1 MRDDLVVHGEDT
13 QGDRIDRF
21 AKRQRF
27 GMPEKTTFEGYKNHH
42 VHKNMYLQKQG
53 GQEAN
58 IDCLYLISGTTTCVL
73 KALIQALLSMGSSFS
88 AFNLLIVESSWPSL
102 PSTSMVKESAE
113 VSASSLMV
121 GIPGMEGVAAAEEE
135 WFSIVGVWP
144 LAPSPTPIMGG
155 PSKYGLT
162 FANLET
168 KIQTLPEI
176 KIALLKILH
185 QN

>member
-1 MRDDLVVHGEDT
+1 MRS
-13 QGDRIDRF
+13 QSID
-21 AKRQRF
+21 
-27 GMPEKTTFEGYKNHH
+27 P
-42 VHKNMYLQKQG
+42 
-53 GQEAN
+53 
-58 IDCLYLISGTTTCVL
+58 
-73 KALIQALLSMGSSFS
+73 SF
-88 AFNLLIVESSWPSL
+88 AFNGVVVLGFQLADSRIFVAFVA
-102 PSTSMVKESAE
+102 STSMVKESAE
-113 VSASSLMV
+113 VSASSLIV

-176 KIALLKILH
+176 KIALLKIRNS